1 MFSLPQADAK
11 LNEGTSLAVPIAKV
25 TCRGTKRIAAF
36 DRRYNGTR
44 IGPDSRL
51 GFHTCDN
58 LACNHLPDDGT
69 GLWLQ
74 KNDVGER
81 Q

>member
-1 MFSLPQADAK
+1 MFSLPQPDAK

-44 IGPDSRL
+44 IGPDAPL
-51 GFHTCDN
+51 GVSCLRQLGRRQ
-58 LACNHLPDDGT
+58 LA
-69 GLWLQ
+69 
-74 KNDVGER
+74 ER
-81 Q
+81 WNRPMVAAK